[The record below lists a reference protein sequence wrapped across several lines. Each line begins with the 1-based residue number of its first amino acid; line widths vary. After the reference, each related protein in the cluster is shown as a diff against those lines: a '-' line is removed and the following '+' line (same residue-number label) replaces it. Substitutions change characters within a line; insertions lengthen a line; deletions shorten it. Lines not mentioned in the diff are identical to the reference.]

1 MLAKFSGL
9 NPKGPYQ
16 SFEKEKETLCV
27 LFTHSVKLACE
38 NSRFSS
44 LFAASLACVAWRL
57 WLLSNKGGRGQ
68 SRLATASEEER
79 GETAVFAGYVK
90 WASEIRKFHV
100 AVVQRWLRNVQKS
113 VMHVQSCC
121 FTNINLLPFLP
132 FSLPS
137 ASLLPKL
144 PFEVI
149 QTFCHHCNVA
159 SHFSSLLLPLK
170 TA

>member
-1 MLAKFSGL
+1 MLAKFSRL
-9 NPKGPYQ
+9 NPRGPYQ
-16 SFEKEKETLCV
+16 SFEKEKETFCV
-27 LFTHSVKLACE
+27 LF

-44 LFAASLACVAWRL
+44 LYAASLACVAW
-57 WLLSNKGGRGQ
+57 LLSNKGERGQ

-144 PFEVI
+144 PFEAI